1 MVAVAS
7 LVPVLHLALDPA
19 SAVRDLPMARIV
31 DEVREIWRP
40 HMNIVWGNGP
50 ETLASGQTVGVLITD
65 APPPARDTGAPSL
78 GWIEFFGEGRPA
90 DRVAVSISGAR
101 AMLETGTWL
110 GRPLKTLPPDVRQLF
125 IVRALARALAHE
137 IGHYVLR
144 SKAHP
149 SGGLMRA
156 RFTVE
161 DIMDGRRS
169 RFRLT
174 PPEQRQ
180 LAAMLSDRAPT
191 PLASAGSASSQAL
204 F

>member
-7 LVPVLHLALDPA
+7 LVPVLHLALDPT
-19 SAVRDLPMARIV
+19 SAVRELPMARIV

-40 HMNIVWGNGP
+40 YMNIVWGNGP
-50 ETLASGQTVGVLITD
+50 ETLASGQTLGVLITNV
-65 APPPARDTGAPSL
+65 PPPRDTGAPSL

-90 DRVAVSISGAR
+90 DRVALSISGAR
-101 AMLETGTWL
+101 AILETGTWL
-110 GRPLKTLPPDVRQLF
+110 GRPLKTLPPDMRQLF

-137 IGHYVLR
+137 IGHYALR

-149 SGGLMRA
+149 RGGLMRA

-161 DIMDGRRS
+161 DIMDGSRS
-169 RFRLT
+169 RLRLSAL
-174 PPEQRQ
+174 EQQQ
-180 LAAMLSDRAPT
+180 LAAILSGRTPT
-191 PLASAGSASSQAL
+191 PVASAAAGSSQAL